1 MITPGRSST
10 HTSAHSRHVSK
21 PGFTQAWGV
30 SKVTGLLLKGQAPE
44 AGLGRR
50 MGLAFG
56 ERAGG
61 TAKTRRPLGL
71 QALRWFLSPRVGFGR
86 EQPLKVAE
94 YLPLAFRAEKLCHL
108 PGAALSLPGPPPP
121 PGCCPW
127 S

>member
-1 MITPGRSST
+1 M
-10 HTSAHSRHVSK
+10 
-21 PGFTQAWGV
+21 
-30 SKVTGLLLKGQAPE
+30 TGWLLKGQAPE

-61 TAKTRRPLGL
+61 TAKTRRPSGL

-94 YLPLAFRAEKLCHL
+94 
-108 PGAALSLPGPPPP
+108 
-121 PGCCPW
+121 
-127 S
+127 